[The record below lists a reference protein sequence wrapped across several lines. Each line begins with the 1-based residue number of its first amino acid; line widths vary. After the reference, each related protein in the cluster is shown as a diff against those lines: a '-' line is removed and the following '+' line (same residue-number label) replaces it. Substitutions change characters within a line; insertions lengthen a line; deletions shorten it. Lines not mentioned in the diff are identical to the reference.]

1 MRTMNLRNQ
10 GKNPNAPTRPLSNN
24 ILTKLDPETRKQL
37 GQLTA
42 REATEKNDRDLERQ
56 MHVEVARE
64 LYRNRIYFIE
74 ARMDKRSTIK
84 VGHPDFTC
92 ILKGY
97 VFLIELKVKGGRP
110 LSSDQLGVIDELRQS
125 ETEVLVA
132 YSSLEAIGGIHAW
145 LDRIGAR
152 HRV

>member
-1 MRTMNLRNQ
+1 MNLRQ
-10 GKNPNAPTRPLSNN
+10 PGKRTNAQTRPLSNN
-24 ILTKLDPETRKQL
+24 ILTKMDPETRKKL

-42 REATEKNDRDLERQ
+42 QEATEKNDRDLERQ

-92 ILKGY
+92 ILKNQ

-110 LSSDQLGVIDELRQS
+110 LSNDQLNVIDELKQA
-125 ETEVLVA
+125 ETDVLVA
-132 YSSLEAIGGIHAW
+132 YSSKEAIEGIHAW

-152 HRV
+152 HRA